1 MVEEEEVVLEEGEEV
16 PELSEEE
23 LEQRRVKAA
32 LVAFILGVLGFL
44 FPGLVG
50 LILSAIALKQCKK
63 AAGVQRKPHAIFVK
77 IAKPLAIIGLI
88 FSILGVVAIVVGAMV
103 GIGLGIAAAVA
114 AANAS
119 LALL

>member
-1 MVEEEEVVLEEGEEV
+1 MVEEEEVVLEEGQEV

-23 LEQRRVKAA
+23 LEKRRVKAA
-32 LVAFILGVLGFL
+32 LVAFILGILGFL

-77 IAKPLAIIGLI
+77 IAKPLAIIGLV
-88 FSILGVVAIVVGAMV
+88 FSIINVVCGVLAVVG
-103 GIGLGIAAAVA
+103 GIAVGVYFGLKAAGVIA
-114 AANAS
+114 
-119 LALL
+119 LAL

>member
-23 LEQRRVKAA
+23 LEKRRVKAA
-32 LVAFILGVLGFL
+32 LVALILGVLGFL

-63 AAGVQRKPHAIFVK
+63 AAGVQRKPHSIFVK
-77 IAKPLAIIGLI
+77 VAKPLAIVGLV
-88 FSILGVVAIVVGAMV
+88 FSIINVVLCVLGALAGIGV
-103 GIGLGIAAAVA
+103 GIFFLVQAF
-114 AANAS
+114 S

>member
-1 MVEEEEVVLEEGEEV
+1 MVEEEEVVLEEGEV

-23 LEQRRVKAA
+23 LEKRRVKAS
-32 LVAFILGVLGFL
+32 LVAFILGLLGFL

-88 FSILGVVAIVVGAMV
+88 FSILGVVGMVIGAIVGIVFIVIAIAGGA
-103 GIGLGIAAAVA
+103 AS
-114 AANAS
+114 S

>member
-119 LALL
+119 LTLL

>member
-1 MVEEEEVVLEEGEEV
+1 MVEEEEVVLEEGEV

-23 LEQRRVKAA
+23 LEKRRVKAA
-32 LVAFILGVLGFL
+32 LVAFILGLLGFL

-88 FSILGVVAIVVGAMV
+88 FSILGVVGMVIGAIV
-103 GIGLGIAAAVA
+103 GIVFIIIAVAGGAAAS
-114 AANAS
+114 S